1 MNIMSIE
8 ESQSIFFDNVRRLR
22 KQRGQSLEA
31 LEKESGLPLDMLAQL
46 EQNVLPKEMSVI
58 DTCKLAKAL
67 GCRACELFR

>member
-1 MNIMSIE
+1 MSIE
-8 ESQSIFFDNVRRLR
+8 ESQSIFFDNIRRLR

-31 LEKESGLPLDMLAQL
+31 LAKESGLPLDMLAQL

-67 GCRACELFR
+67 GCIACELFR

>member
-1 MNIMSIE
+1 MNTMSIE

-22 KQRGQSLEA
+22 KQRSQSLEA
-31 LEKESGLPLDMLAQL
+31 LAKESGLPLDMLAQL